1 MNNRSNIGVEL
12 YPNKCPKCGQYSATL
27 SNMRCQHCGFEF
39 YTNIDDF
46 YECKF
51 IFTEIG
57 SQNKLELLRNLH
69 QTFDIGI
76 IELKRKMES
85 FPFVISKKIN
95 KQQLEQIEKALKQF
109 DVKFNIEKTQKIKF
123 RNINYSEKL
132 KTGGILE
139 IKEDAWCIKYYYP
152 GPDLRYNGNYI
163 VVRDSEVENY
173 IQAWKNNFTRY
184 MELKNSMSNQGELIA
199 NGEQG
204 MKIVI
209 SNYYGGVYLQYPTI
223 VKKPWVYTQD
233 TLDNIINDY
242 IYAQKRV
249 TEIRNEYTL

>member
-1 MNNRSNIGVEL
+1 MNNRLSIGGEL

-39 YTNIDDF
+39 YTNIDEF

-51 IFTEIG
+51 ILVDLE
-57 SQNKLELLRNLH
+57 SQNKLELLRKLH
-69 QTFDIGI
+69 QIFDIGI
-76 IELKRKMES
+76 IELKKQMEET
-85 FPFVISKKIN
+85 PVVISKKLTSDN
-95 KQQLEQIEKALKQF
+95 LEQIEKALIQLHL
-109 DVKFNIEKTQKIKF
+109 KFNIEKTKKTKF
-123 RNINYSEKL
+123 KHINYSEKL
-132 KTGGILE
+132 NTGGTLE
-139 IKEDAWCIKYYYP
+139 IKEDTWCIKYYYP

-163 VVRDSEVENY
+163 VVRDNEIGNF
-173 IQAWKNNFTRY
+173 IQAWKNNFIRY
-184 MELKNSMSNQGELIA
+184 MELQNSTSNQGELIV

-209 SNYYGGVYLQYPTI
+209 SDHYGGVYLQYPAT
-223 VKKPWVYTQD
+223 VKNPYVYTQD

-249 TEIRNEYTL
+249 SEIRNEYAL